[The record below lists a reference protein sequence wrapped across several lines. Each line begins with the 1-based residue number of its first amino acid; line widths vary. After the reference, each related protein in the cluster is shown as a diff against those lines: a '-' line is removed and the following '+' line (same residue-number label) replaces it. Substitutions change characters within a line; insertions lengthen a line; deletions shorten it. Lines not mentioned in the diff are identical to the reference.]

1 MADEQRILDIID
13 GLEEN
18 FTEQEAYRIY
28 IEFCFR
34 FIPRIEHKIPEKLRA
49 HLEVAEGYW
58 HAGNVSPQ
66 ALENARVLI
75 WKYLDS
81 HNLTYAPLR
90 KSAAIRF
97 TSSSGIK
104 QIRIFGITLTGA
116 GSCCLIWGIRTI
128 RSCKSWSM
136 CSPRPHEKVSPH
148 SHTLISSR
156 NSGRVPP
163 ARAAPQTQH
172 YFADSTHGVT
182 LTTNTEST
190 YFILI

>member
-18 FTEQEAYRIY
+18 FTEQETYRIY

-90 KSAAIRF
+90 K
-97 TSSSGIK
+97 
-104 QIRIFGITLTGA
+104 
-116 GSCCLIWGIRTI
+116 
-128 RSCKSWSM
+128 
-136 CSPRPHEKVSPH
+136 
-148 SHTLISSR
+148 
-156 NSGRVPP
+156 
-163 ARAAPQTQH
+163 
-172 YFADSTHGVT
+172 
-182 LTTNTEST
+182 
-190 YFILI
+190 

>member
-49 HLEVAEGYW
+49 HLEAAEGYW

-97 TSSSGIK
+97 MHQLFWDKANTD
-104 QIRIFGITLTGA
+104 
-116 GSCCLIWGIRTI
+116 IWDHFDWCRELLPHLGYRTI

-163 ARAAPQTQH
+163 TRAAPQTQH
-172 YFADSTHGVT
+172 YFADSARG
-182 LTTNTEST
+182 
-190 YFILI
+190 

>member
-34 FIPRIEHKIPEKLRA
+34 FIPRIEHKIPENLRA

-81 HNLTYAPLR
+81 RNLTYAPLR

-97 TSSSGIK
+97 MHQLFWDKANTD
-104 QIRIFGITLTGA
+104 
-116 GSCCLIWGIRTI
+116 IWDHFDWCRELLPHVGYKNHTI
-128 RSCKSWSM
+128 LQELEYVLSKATR
-136 CSPRPHEKVSPH
+136 E
-148 SHTLISSR
+148 
-156 NSGRVPP
+156 GF
-163 ARAAPQTQH
+163 AA
-172 YFADSTHGVT
+172 
-182 LTTNTEST
+182 
-190 YFILI
+190 